1 MRKFSRFDLLNNTV
15 LDNAG
20 GIVSRFFESKVVRID
35 VETSI
40 YDLKRA
46 QVFVGTVNEI
56 IEEQTDIVYTMEM
69 LLAMIV
75 QDFLRAIEYGLTLE
89 DLAKWVR
96 SLQEP
101 PESPGEIKVHHYQGD
116 GSGLNLEDL
125 KAQYRKQSRRTEEKT
140 HISARIEKK
149 YILRGEVL
157 LHDLR
162 EVAPDLDIGVE
173 EFVSLR
179 FKDIMQQI
187 KQGNYEVLKNIV
199 DLVMR

>member
-1 MRKFSRFDLLNNTV
+1 MRKYSRLDLLSSAV

-20 GIVSRFFESKVVRID
+20 GLVSKFFEAKTVRLDIRIG
-35 VETSI
+35 V

-56 IEEQTDIVYTMEM
+56 VEDQTDEILTVEG
-69 LLAMIV
+69 LIDMILK
-75 QDFLRAIEYGLTLE
+75 DFLRQIDYGLTLA

-101 PESPGEIKVHHYQGD
+101 AEESRDIEVHHYLGE
-116 GSGLNLEDL
+116 GSGMNLEDL
-125 KAQYRKQSRRTEEKT
+125 KAQYRRQAKRTDDIAYLST
-140 HISARIEKK
+140 RVEKK

-162 EVAPDLDIGVE
+162 EVAPDLDISVE
-173 EFVSLR
+173 EFVALR